1 MTIPSWSYVLPL
13 IVINVCAS
21 LLLKVGAGDKPAWL
35 LLNILSWRSFLGLA
49 CFGLGG
55 LAYAFVLRYV
65 ALSVAQAILTSQY
78 AFTVLGAWLLLHE
91 QIDSLQWLG
100 FILIGLGI
108 TLVVW
113 RL

>member
-1 MTIPSWSYVLPL
+1 MSLPTWTYVLPL
-13 IVINVCAS
+13 IAVNVCAS

-55 LAYAFVLRYV
+55 LAYAIVLRHV
-65 ALSVAQAILTSQY
+65 ALSVAQALLTSQY

-91 QIDSLQWLG
+91 RIDPLQWLG
-100 FILIGLGI
+100 FLFIGVGI
-108 TLVVW
+108 VLVVW